1 MKDSTSLISINES
14 TALKGLL
21 IFLIVLGHNMIFT
34 YCVLPYNG
42 MAYLYSFH
50 IQAFFILPFLYDSK
64 ILNVK
69 RIKDYFFRLYW
80 PFIIISI
87 ILYICRIIYNK
98 PVEYNIVELIQM
110 WFTGNPQLIK
120 QLCGIQILWFM
131 PVMCSLCI
139 IKDLYYQS
147 N

>member
-1 MKDSTSLISINES
+1 MKDSISLISINES

-34 YCVLPYNG
+34 YYVLPYNG

-98 PVEYNIVELIQM
+98 TVEYNIV
-110 WFTGNPQLIK
+110 
-120 QLCGIQILWFM
+120 
-131 PVMCSLCI
+131 
-139 IKDLYYQS
+139 
-147 N
+147 